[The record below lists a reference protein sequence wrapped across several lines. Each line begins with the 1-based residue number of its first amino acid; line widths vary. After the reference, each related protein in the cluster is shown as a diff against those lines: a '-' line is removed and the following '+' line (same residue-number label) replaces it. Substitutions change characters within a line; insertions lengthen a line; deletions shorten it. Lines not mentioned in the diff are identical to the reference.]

1 MQQEDKPDIVKNNFQ
16 ETNRSTNTSNNN
28 KKMAMAVV
36 CLFVSMLLLSF
47 ASSPIYNLFCKATG
61 FAGTPQRASSY
72 ARVSKG
78 VRSIKIEFDSNVDR
92 KLAWSFSPKHRS
104 TKVVTGENA
113 LIFYESENLA
123 DHDIIGTSIY
133 NVSPQKAGKYFVKI
147 HCFCYE
153 EQLLKAGQKML
164 MPVSFYIDPA
174 MESDPE
180 MDDVDAITLSYSFY
194 KVRDL

>member
-1 MQQEDKPDIVKNNFQ
+1 MEKEDKADIVIQNNDQ
-16 ETNRSTNTSNNN
+16 KANKSNNN
-28 KKMAMAVV
+28 KKMAMSVS

-61 FAGTPQRASSY
+61 FAGTPQRSSSY
-72 ARVSKG
+72 ARVEKG

-92 KLAWSFSPKHRS
+92 KLEWKFSPKHRS
-104 TKVVTGENA
+104 TKVITGENA

-123 DHDIIGTSIY
+123 GHDIIGTSIY
-133 NVSPQKAGKYFVKI
+133 NISPQKAGKYFVKI

-174 MESDPE
+174 IESDPE